1 MPPAS
6 HKKTH
11 MPDSKRTPWP
21 GQLLPVA
28 ASVFFSILKEEK
40 VTTSVM
46 KTSLKAIWCLLLALE
61 CFLSIQDAG

>member
-1 MPPAS
+1 MPSAS

-11 MPDSKRTPWP
+11 MPDTKRMPSP

-28 ASVFFSILKEEK
+28 ASVFFPVLKEEK

-46 KTSLKAIWCLLLALE
+46 KTSLKAIWSLLPALE
-61 CFLSIQDAG
+61 CSLSIQDAG